1 MENIL
6 FDRKGRRGVLFK
18 IIRRVFPRTIP
29 VLAGYLFLGIAYG
42 VALKAKGFGVEW
54 ALLISTVVYAGSMQF
69 AMLGALTQP
78 FAPVTMALMTLLVN
92 ARHIFY
98 GLSMLG
104 HYEGT
109 GKCKPYL
116 ILSLT
121 DETYSLVVSGVPEG
135 ENKQQWF
142 TAISALD
149 HLYWIV
155 GSILGAVLGQVLPF
169 DMTGI
174 DFAMTA
180 LFTVIF
186 TEQTADAVK
195 SWREGKTGAVDAFF
209 PTLLGLIATLVSL
222 LVAGKDSFLLC
233 AMAVML
239 ACFFLRYQTGG
250 KKVSA

>member
-1 MENIL
+1 L
-6 FDRKGRRGVLFK
+6 LQT
-18 IIRRVFPRTIP
+18 IRRVFPRTLP

-54 ALLISTVVYAGSMQF
+54 ALLISATVYAGSMQF

-109 GKCKPYL
+109 GRCKPYL
-116 ILSLT
+116 IFSLT
-121 DETYSLVVSGVPEG
+121 DETYSLVCSGAPEG
-135 ENKQQWF
+135 EERERWF

-149 HLYWIV
+149 HLYWV
-155 GSILGAVLGQVLPF
+155 TGSVLGALLGQVLPF

-186 TEQTADAVK
+186 TEQMSDAVK
-195 SWREGKTGAVDAFF
+195 SWREGRITRSDVLF
-209 PTLLGLIATLVSL
+209 PTLLGLTTTLLSL
-222 LVAGKDSFLLC
+222 LLVGKDSFLLC

-239 ACFFLRYQTGG
+239 GCFFLRYQTIGR
-250 KKVSA
+250 KVKA

>member
-1 MENIL
+1 M
-6 FDRKGRRGVLFK
+6 
-18 IIRRVFPRTIP
+18 IRRVFPRTIP

-121 DETYSLVVSGVPEG
+121 DETYSLVCNGAPDG
-135 ENKQQWF
+135 EEKKTWY

-149 HLYWIV
+149 HLYWIS
-155 GSILGAVLGQVLPF
+155 GSVLGAVLGQVLPF
-169 DMTGI
+169 DLTGI

-186 TEQTADAVK
+186 TEQTSDAVK
-195 SWREGKTGAVDAFF
+195 NWRSGKIGAVDALV
-209 PTLLGLIATLVSL
+209 PTLLGLGATVISL
-222 LVAGKDSFLLC
+222 IVVGKDSFLLC
-233 AMAVML
+233 SMAVML
-239 ACFFLRYQTGG
+239 ACFFLRYQPGG

>member
-1 MENIL
+1 M
-6 FDRKGRRGVLFK
+6 
-18 IIRRVFPRTIP
+18 IRRVFPRTIP

-42 VALKAKGFGVEW
+42 VALKARGFGVEW

-121 DETYSLVVSGVPEG
+121 DETYSLVCNGAPEG
-135 ENKQQWF
+135 EEKKAWY
-142 TAISALD
+142 TAVSALD
-149 HLYWIV
+149 HLYWIS
-155 GSILGAVLGQVLPF
+155 GSVLGAVLGQVLPF
-169 DMTGI
+169 DLTGI

-186 TEQTADAVK
+186 TEQASNAIK
-195 SWREGKTGAVDAFF
+195 NWRAGQIGAVDALF
-209 PTLLGLIATLVSL
+209 PTLLGLGATVISL
-222 LVAGKDSFLLC
+222 LVVGKDSFLLC
-233 AMAVML
+233 SMAVML
-239 ACFFLRYQTGG
+239 ACFFLRYQTRGR
-250 KKVSA
+250 KVSA